1 MQIDELAGVPLMG
14 GPRPNPA
21 WRSPVP
27 SLSLDPAVATL
38 RPVFKSAG
46 LPRLGEWLPSR
57 GALGHAVRTAMAAL
71 LALYLA
77 YALQLESPQTAAVT
91 VLIVSHPMSGAVIA
105 KSVWRIAGTL
115 VGATAAL
122 ALMAGFGQSPE
133 AFLLLYS
140 LWLAGCVALANRLRR
155 FRSYAAV
162 LAGYTLAL
170 VALGAVD
177 DPLRTFDIAA
187 ARVAAIVVGVL
198 AKMTVSGILWPVTAA
213 QRLESRVA
221 RVTAAVIGALAH
233 DLTGAD
239 APGRRHRE
247 LLADLQGLDDLATY
261 AAVESAA
268 YRRQSDGARVAAAA
282 LFGLLARVDAARRAL
297 ASLPAAAEPLLAC
310 LTPLA
315 GGDGPAFRVA
325 AAAARRRLR
334 VALHLAHR
342 AGDTAALT
350 AAHQLGEVLDLLV
363 QVAVARDPA
372 RRLAFTLPEP
382 ADGPLGSAII
392 AALRTLI
399 SVGLAAGFWVATEWP
414 AGTIMLSW
422 TSAFGALLASRS
434 NPEQV
439 SVQVF
444 RAALWAGLL
453 GLPVTFLLLPAL
465 SEFWGLSLVL
475 APIIVVAA
483 LMSQRPG
490 RGDFGSFMPLL
501 FLTLVAPTNPM
512 NYDLQA
518 FLNAAAAIVLA
529 AIWILLTYRLI
540 LPVDGRGEVRRLLAS
555 FSASVRALA
564 SGASSPDGR
573 AWEYRHHHRL
583 ARLAVWEVASGGG
596 VAGNGEG
603 ALAQARAR
611 MDVGRA
617 LIAMRG
623 LLPGLAPQDRRRA
636 ELVMLA
642 LGRLIEDPPRLSAF
656 ARRAGRRL
664 EVTAD
669 DAEGPRRRGLLDLA
683 AWCRQLAGARQD

>member
-1 MQIDELAGVPLMG
+1 MPLAFPV
-14 GPRPNPA
+14 
-21 WRSPVP
+21 RSVLTLVP
-27 SLSLDPAVATL
+27 SP
-38 RPVFKSAG
+38 
-46 LPRLGEWLPSR
+46 
-57 GALGHAVRTAMAAL
+57 GALGHAVRTAVAAL

-91 VLIVSHPMSGAVIA
+91 VMIVSHPMSGAVIA

-115 VGATAAL
+115 VGASAAL

-140 LWLAGCVALANRLRR
+140 LWLAGCVALATRLRR

-198 AKMTVSGILWPVTAA
+198 AKMTVSGIVWPVTAA
-213 QRLESRVA
+213 RRLDSRVG
-221 RVTAAVIGALAH
+221 RVTAAVTGALAQ
-233 DLTGAD
+233 DLTQDLAGAG
-239 APGRRHRE
+239 APGRHRD
-247 LLADLQGLDDLATY
+247 LLAELQGLDDLATY
-261 AAVESAA
+261 AAVESVAF
-268 YRRQSDGARVAAAA
+268 RRQADGARITAAA

-297 ASLPAAAEPLLAC
+297 AVLPAAGSLLAC
-310 LTPLA
+310 LTPLGA
-315 GGDGPAFRVA
+315 GDGPAFRVA

-334 VALHLAHR
+334 
-342 AGDTAALT
+342 AALRLARRAADPASIA
-350 AAHQLGEVLDLLV
+350 AAHQLGEMLDLMV
-363 QVAVARDPA
+363 QVAVARDPT
-372 RRLAFTLPEP
+372 RRLSFTLPEP

-414 AGTIMLSW
+414 AGTVMVSW
-422 TSAFGALLASRS
+422 TSAFGALLASRA

-439 SVQVF
+439 SVQIF

-453 GLPVTFLLLPAL
+453 ALPITFLALPAL

-475 APIIVVAA
+475 APVILVAA

-490 RGDFGSFMPLL
+490 RGDFGAFMPLL

-512 NYDLQA
+512 SYDLQG
-518 FLNAAAAIVLA
+518 FLNTFAAIVLA
-529 AIWILLTYRLI
+529 AVWILLTYRLI
-540 LPVDGRGEVRRLLAS
+540 LPVDGRGEVRRLLGS
-555 FSASVRALA
+555 FTASVRTLA
-564 SGASSPDGR
+564 GATAPPPDVA

-583 ARLAVWEVASGGG
+583 ARLAAWGGRG
-596 VAGNGEG
+596 DDR
-603 ALAQARAR
+603 ALATARAR

-617 LIAMRG
+617 LIAMRA
-623 LLPGLAPQDRRRA
+623 LLPTLAPQDRRRGDA
-636 ELVMLA
+636 VMRA
-642 LGRLIEDPPRLSAF
+642 LGRLVEEPARLATF

-664 EVTAD
+664 EVAAAD
-669 DAEGPRRRGLLDLA
+669 ATGPRRHGLLDLA
-683 AWCRQLAGARQD
+683 AWCRQLAG

>member
-1 MQIDELAGVPLMG
+1 MGTAGALPLAFPPVPLAF
-14 GPRPNPA
+14 PI
-21 WRSPVP
+21 RSI
-27 SLSLDPAVATL
+27 ATL
-38 RPVFKSAG
+38 V
-46 LPRLGEWLPSR
+46 PSR
-57 GALGHAVRTAMAAL
+57 GALGHAVRTTMAAL
-71 LALYLA
+71 LALHLA

-115 VGATAAL
+115 VGAAAAL

-140 LWLAGCVALANRLRR
+140 LWLAGCVALATRLRR

-198 AKMTVSGILWPVTAA
+198 AKMTVSGIVWPVTAA
-213 QRLESRVA
+213 QRLDSRVG
-221 RVTAAVIGALAH
+221 RVTAAVTGALAR
-233 DLTGAD
+233 DLTGAV
-239 APGRRHRE
+239 APGPYRD
-247 LLADLQGLDDLATY
+247 LLAELQGLDDLATY
-261 AAVESAA
+261 AAVESVAF
-268 YRRQSDGARVAAAA
+268 RRQADGARIAAAA

-297 ASLPAAAEPLLAC
+297 AVLPAAGPLLAC
-310 LTPLA
+310 LTPLGA
-315 GGDGPAFRVA
+315 GDGPAFRVA

-334 VALHLAHR
+334 
-342 AGDTAALT
+342 AALRLARRAANPASIA
-350 AAHQLGEVLDLLV
+350 AAHQLGEMLDLMV
-363 QVAVARDPA
+363 QVAVARDPT
-372 RRLAFTLPEP
+372 RRLSFTLPEP

-414 AGTIMLSW
+414 AGTIMVSW
-422 TSAFGALLASRS
+422 TSAFGALLASRA

-444 RAALWAGLL
+444 RAAVWAGLL
-453 GLPVTFLLLPAL
+453 ALPITFLALPAL

-475 APIIVVAA
+475 APVILVAA

-490 RGDFGSFMPLL
+490 RGDFGAFMPLL

-512 NYDLQA
+512 SYDLQG
-518 FLNAAAAIVLA
+518 FLNAFAAIVLA
-529 AIWILLTYRLI
+529 AVWILLTYRLI
-540 LPVDGRGEVRRLLAS
+540 LPVDGRGEVRRLLGS
-555 FSASVRALA
+555 FTASVRTLA
-564 SGASSPDGR
+564 GGAAPPADIA

-583 ARLAVWEVASGGG
+583 ARLAAWGGRG
-596 VAGNGEG
+596 DDR
-603 ALAQARAR
+603 ALATARAR

-617 LIAMRG
+617 LIAMRA
-623 LLPGLAPQDRRRA
+623 LLPALAPQDRRRGDA
-636 ELVMLA
+636 VMRA
-642 LGRLIEDPPRLSAF
+642 LGRLVEEPARLAAF

-664 EVTAD
+664 EVAAAD
-669 DAEGPRRRGLLDLA
+669 ADGTRRHGLLDLA
-683 AWCRQLAGARQD
+683 AWCRQLAG

>member
-1 MQIDELAGVPLMG
+1 MGWPAPRPLAFPPVPLAF
-14 GPRPNPA
+14 PL
-21 WRSPVP
+21 RSVI
-27 SLSLDPAVATL
+27 TL
-38 RPVFKSAG
+38 V
-46 LPRLGEWLPSR
+46 PSR
-57 GALGHAVRTAMAAL
+57 GALGHAVRTAVAAL

-115 VGATAAL
+115 VGAAAAL

-140 LWLAGCVALANRLRR
+140 LWLAGCVALATRLRR

-198 AKMTVSGILWPVTAA
+198 AKMTVSGIVWPVTAA
-213 QRLESRVA
+213 QRLDSRVG
-221 RVTAAVIGALAH
+221 RVTAAVTGALAR
-233 DLTGAD
+233 DLTGAV
-239 APGRRHRE
+239 APGPYRD
-247 LLADLQGLDDLATY
+247 LLAELQGLDDLATY
-261 AAVESAA
+261 AAVESVAF
-268 YRRQSDGARVAAAA
+268 RRQADGARIAAAA

-297 ASLPAAAEPLLAC
+297 AVLPAAGPLLAC
-310 LTPLA
+310 LTPLGA
-315 GGDGPAFRVA
+315 GDGPAFRVA

-334 VALHLAHR
+334 
-342 AGDTAALT
+342 AALRLARRAADPASIA
-350 AAHQLGEVLDLLV
+350 AAHQLGEMLDLMV
-363 QVAVARDPA
+363 QVAVARDPT
-372 RRLAFTLPEP
+372 RRLSFTLPEP

-414 AGTIMLSW
+414 AGTIMVSW
-422 TSAFGALLASRS
+422 TSAFGALLASRA

-444 RAALWAGLL
+444 RAAVWAGLL
-453 GLPVTFLLLPAL
+453 ALPITFLALPAL

-475 APIIVVAA
+475 APVILVAA

-490 RGDFGSFMPLL
+490 RGDFGAFMPLL

-512 NYDLQA
+512 SYDLQG
-518 FLNAAAAIVLA
+518 FLNAFAAIVLA
-529 AIWILLTYRLI
+529 AVWILLTYRLI
-540 LPVDGRGEVRRLLAS
+540 LPVDGRGEVRRLLGS
-555 FSASVRALA
+555 FTASVRTLA
-564 SGASSPDGR
+564 GGAAPPADIA

-583 ARLAVWEVASGGG
+583 ARLAAWGGRG
-596 VAGNGEG
+596 DDR
-603 ALAQARAR
+603 ALATARAR

-617 LIAMRG
+617 LIAMRA
-623 LLPGLAPQDRRRA
+623 LLPALAPQDRRRGDA
-636 ELVMLA
+636 VMRA
-642 LGRLIEDPPRLSAF
+642 LGRLVEEPARLAAF

-664 EVTAD
+664 EVAAAD
-669 DAEGPRRRGLLDLA
+669 ADGTRRHGLLDLA
-683 AWCRQLAGARQD
+683 AWCRQLAG

>member
-1 MQIDELAGVPLMG
+1 M
-14 GPRPNPA
+14 
-21 WRSPVP
+21 
-27 SLSLDPAVATL
+27 
-38 RPVFKSAG
+38 
-46 LPRLGEWLPSR
+46 
-57 GALGHAVRTAMAAL
+57 RTAVAAL

-115 VGATAAL
+115 VGAAAAL

-140 LWLAGCVALANRLRR
+140 LWLAGCVALATRLRR

-198 AKMTVSGILWPVTAA
+198 AKMTVSGIVWPVTAA
-213 QRLESRVA
+213 RRLDSRVG
-221 RVTAAVIGALAH
+221 RVTAAVTGALAQ
-233 DLTGAD
+233 DLTQDLAGAG
-239 APGRRHRE
+239 APGRHRD
-247 LLADLQGLDDLATY
+247 LLAELQGLDDLATY
-261 AAVESAA
+261 AAVESVAF
-268 YRRQSDGARVAAAA
+268 RRQADGARVAAAA

-297 ASLPAAAEPLLAC
+297 AVLPAAGPLLAC
-310 LTPLA
+310 LTPLGA
-315 GGDGPAFRVA
+315 GDGPAFRVA

-334 VALHLAHR
+334 
-342 AGDTAALT
+342 AALRLARRSADPASIA
-350 AAHQLGEVLDLLV
+350 AAHQLGEMLDLMV
-363 QVAVARDPA
+363 QVAVARDPT
-372 RRLAFTLPEP
+372 RRLSFTLPEP

-414 AGTIMLSW
+414 AGTVMVSW
-422 TSAFGALLASRS
+422 TSAFGALLASRA

-439 SVQVF
+439 SLQVF

-453 GLPVTFLLLPAL
+453 ALPITFLALPAL

-475 APIIVVAA
+475 APVILVAA

-490 RGDFGSFMPLL
+490 RGDFGAFMPLL

-512 NYDLQA
+512 SYDLQG
-518 FLNAAAAIVLA
+518 FLNAFAAIVLA
-529 AIWILLTYRLI
+529 AVWILLTYRLI
-540 LPVDGRGEVRRLLAS
+540 LPVDGRGEVRRLLGS
-555 FSASVRALA
+555 FTASVRTLA
-564 SGASSPDGR
+564 GGAAPPADIA

-583 ARLAVWEVASGGG
+583 ARLAAWGGRG
-596 VAGNGEG
+596 DDR
-603 ALAQARAR
+603 ALATARAR

-617 LIAMRG
+617 LIAMRA
-623 LLPGLAPQDRRRA
+623 LLPALAPQDRRRGDA
-636 ELVMLA
+636 VMRA
-642 LGRLIEDPPRLSAF
+642 LGRLVEEPARLAAF

-664 EVTAD
+664 EIAAAD
-669 DAEGPRRRGLLDLA
+669 ASGPRRHGLLDLA
-683 AWCRQLAGARQD
+683 AWCRQLAG